1 MTEEERFQAVKNI
14 YMNYEHEL
22 AQRGMENVAPIA
34 ASLTTAYVLH
44 ALLEGMRG
52 DSEDT
57 TITIDEIIDS
67 IGEEWDT
74 QP

>member
-22 AQRGMENVAPIA
+22 AQRGMEDVAPVA

-52 DSEDT
+52 DSEEQAADVMT
-57 TITIDEIIDS
+57 VAKLIE
-67 IGEEWDT
+67 EEWDT